1 MQIKATRD
9 AIESSVPV
17 SVGLGASRS
26 REAAAGAVP
35 PAEAPPPPPARL
47 QAGSSPNEGDDDY
60 RGVVAVLN
68 DRWRVIA
75 CTAGIQWIL
84 QMRRGRLWRGRSYCR
99 SKAVLLSRVGDLCG
113 AVGPTVLLLL
123 ALLPNWIEAGR

>member
-1 MQIKATRD
+1 MQINAIRS
-9 AIESSVPV
+9 AIESSAPV
-17 SVGLGASRS
+17 AVTPDASRS
-26 REAAAGAVP
+26 RAAAVEALP
-35 PAEAPPPPPARL
+35 PTEAPSPPGGRL
-47 QAGSSPNEGDDDY
+47 QAGDSPNEGDDDY
-60 RGVVAVLN
+60 RCVVAVLN

-84 QMRRGRLWRGRSYCR
+84 QVRRGRFWRGRSYCR